1 MTTNETGPPTVL
13 CVASYE
19 KGQEF
24 MRECKR
30 QGCRVLLLTSL
41 SLRGEAD
48 FPSESIDEIF
58 YMPDVAK
65 KWNLGDT
72 IKSVSYVAREEEID
86 LITPLDD
93 FDLETAAAL
102 REHLR
107 VPGMGETTTRHFRD
121 KLAMRVK
128 AQEAGIDVPEFVHAL
143 NRGRL
148 REYMNS
154 TPSPWLLKPRFEAS
168 ATGIRKIEGP
178 EELWATLDA
187 LGDRQSFH
195 LLERYVPGDIFHVDT
210 LVSEREIVFACA
222 SRYGHPPLDVA
233 HGGGVF
239 TTRTLSKDSED
250 APALFEMNA
259 RVLAAMNLLRGVSHT
274 EFIKSRAD
282 GRFYFLETAARVGGA
297 NIVELVEAATGVN
310 LWAEWA
316 KLEIG
321 RGRRDYVLPPLRDE
335 YAGLIVSLARQQC
348 PDTSAYD
355 DPEIVWRLNKPS
367 HVGLIVR
374 SGDPARVEQLLDSYA
389 RRFTTDFFA
398 TLPAVERSVS

>member
-1 MTTNETGPPTVL
+1 MTNETRPPTVL
-13 CVASYE
+13 CLASYE

-41 SLRGEAD
+41 SLKGAAD
-48 FPSESIDEIF
+48 FPGESVDETF

-65 KWNLGDT
+65 KWNLDDT
-72 IKSVSYVAREEEID
+72 IKSVSYVAREEWID
-86 LITPLDD
+86 LIVPLDD

-121 KLAMRVK
+121 KLAMRMK
-128 AQEAGIDVPEFVHAL
+128 AREAGIDVPEFVHAL
-143 NRGRL
+143 NRARL
-148 REYMNS
+148 REYMEAV
-154 TPSPWLLKPRFEAS
+154 PPPWLLKPRFEAS
-168 ATGIRKIEGP
+168 ATGIKKIGGDA
-178 EELWATLDA
+178 ELWCALDA

-239 TTRTLSKDSED
+239 TTRTLAPDSDD
-250 APALFEMNA
+250 ARALFAMNA

-274 EFIKSRAD
+274 EFIKSRED

-321 RGRRDYVLPPLRDE
+321 RGARAYTLPPLRDD
-335 YAGLIVSLARQQC
+335 YAGLIVSLARQER

-367 HVGLIVR
+367 HAGLIVR
-374 SGDPARVEQLLDSYA
+374 SPYPVRVEQLLGSYA
-389 RRFTTDFFA
+389 RRFAEDFLA
-398 TLPAVERSVS
+398 TLPAPQRPLS